1 MDFLRR
7 FLGVSASNAGAQA
20 GPAGEAIALA
30 SPPEDSVPAELDVDA
45 AINAHE
51 RWKARLMDYL
61 EGRLPV
67 GLDPDVIRRDD
78 YSALGRWLHGVGADV
93 LGPHPAYPLL
103 MARHRYF
110 HEQAAEMV
118 QWAQQGEWDHVV
130 AILNGRYRFAS
141 NQIVLL
147 LKSIRQ
153 GVKQEALGTF
163 RPLPRAA
170 VFSSPR
176 GSQPQ

>member
-1 MDFLRR
+1 MDFFRR

-20 GPAGEAIALA
+20 GPADGPIALA

-93 LGPHPAYPLL
+93 LGHHPAYPLL
-103 MARHRYF
+103 IARHRYF

-153 GVKQEALGTF
+153 GVKLEA
-163 RPLPRAA
+163 
-170 VFSSPR
+170 
-176 GSQPQ
+176 

>member
-7 FLGVSASNAGAQA
+7 FFFFFLSNAGAQA
-20 GPAGEAIALA
+20 GPAGGPIALA
-30 SPPEDSVPAELDVDA
+30 SPPEAPVPAELDVDA
-45 AINAHE
+45 AFNAHE

-61 EGRLPV
+61 EGRMPV

-153 GVKQEALGTF
+153 GVRQEA
-163 RPLPRAA
+163 
-170 VFSSPR
+170 
-176 GSQPQ
+176 

>member
-20 GPAGEAIALA
+20 GPAGGAIALA

-103 MARHRYF
+103 IARHRYF

-130 AILNGRYRFAS
+130 AVLNGRYRFAS

-153 GVKQEALGTF
+153 GVKQEA
-163 RPLPRAA
+163 
-170 VFSSPR
+170 
-176 GSQPQ
+176 

>member
-1 MDFLRR
+1 MDFFRR

-20 GPAGEAIALA
+20 GPVGGPMSLA

-93 LGPHPAYPLL
+93 LGHHPAYPLL
-103 MARHRYF
+103 IARHRYF

-153 GVKQEALGTF
+153 GVKQEA
-163 RPLPRAA
+163 
-170 VFSSPR
+170 
-176 GSQPQ
+176 

>member
-1 MDFLRR
+1 MDFFRR

-20 GPAGEAIALA
+20 GPADGPIALA

-93 LGPHPAYPLL
+93 LGHHPAYPLL
-103 MARHRYF
+103 IARHRYF

-130 AILNGRYRFAS
+130 AVLNGRYRFAS

-153 GVKQEALGTF
+153 GVKQEA
-163 RPLPRAA
+163 
-170 VFSSPR
+170 
-176 GSQPQ
+176 

>member
-1 MDFLRR
+1 MDFFRR
-7 FLGVSASNAGAQA
+7 FLGVSAPNAGAQA
-20 GPAGEAIALA
+20 GPAGGAIALA
-30 SPPEDSVPAELDVDA
+30 SPPEDSVPVELDVDA

-78 YSALGRWLHGVGADV
+78 YSALGRWLHGVGADL

-153 GVKQEALGTF
+153 GVRQEA
-163 RPLPRAA
+163 
-170 VFSSPR
+170 
-176 GSQPQ
+176 

>member
-1 MDFLRR
+1 MDFFRR
-7 FLGVSASNAGAQA
+7 FLGVSAPNAGAQPGTVG
-20 GPAGEAIALA
+20 GPIALA

-93 LGPHPAYPLL
+93 LGHHPAYPLL

-153 GVKQEALGTF
+153 GVKQEA
-163 RPLPRAA
+163 
-170 VFSSPR
+170 
-176 GSQPQ
+176 

>member
-1 MDFLRR
+1 MDFFRR

-20 GPAGEAIALA
+20 GPAGGPIALA

-93 LGPHPAYPLL
+93 LGHHPAYPLL
-103 MARHRYF
+103 IARHRYF

-153 GVKQEALGTF
+153 GVKQDA
-163 RPLPRAA
+163 
-170 VFSSPR
+170 
-176 GSQPQ
+176 

>member
-1 MDFLRR
+1 MDFFRR

-20 GPAGEAIALA
+20 GPAGGPIALA

-78 YSALGRWLHGVGADV
+78 YSALGRWLHGVGADL

-153 GVKQEALGTF
+153 GVKQEA
-163 RPLPRAA
+163 
-170 VFSSPR
+170 
-176 GSQPQ
+176 

>member
-1 MDFLRR
+1 MDFFRR
-7 FLGVSASNAGAQA
+7 FLGVSAPNAGAQA
-20 GPAGEAIALA
+20 GPAGGAIALA

-93 LGPHPAYPLL
+93 LGHHPAYPLL

-153 GVKQEALGTF
+153 GVKQDA
-163 RPLPRAA
+163 
-170 VFSSPR
+170 
-176 GSQPQ
+176 

>member
-1 MDFLRR
+1 MDFFRR

-20 GPAGEAIALA
+20 GPAGGAIALA

-153 GVKQEALGTF
+153 GVRQEA
-163 RPLPRAA
+163 
-170 VFSSPR
+170 
-176 GSQPQ
+176 

>member
-1 MDFLRR
+1 MDFFRR

-45 AINAHE
+45 AINAHV

-78 YSALGRWLHGVGADV
+78 YSALGRWLHGVGADL

-153 GVKQEALGTF
+153 GVRQEA
-163 RPLPRAA
+163 
-170 VFSSPR
+170 
-176 GSQPQ
+176 

>member
-1 MDFLRR
+1 MDFFRR

-93 LGPHPAYPLL
+93 LGHHPAYPLL

-130 AILNGRYRFAS
+130 AILNGGYRFAS

-153 GVKQEALGTF
+153 GVKQEA
-163 RPLPRAA
+163 
-170 VFSSPR
+170 
-176 GSQPQ
+176 

>member
-1 MDFLRR
+1 MDFFRR

-20 GPAGEAIALA
+20 GPVGGPMSLA

-93 LGPHPAYPLL
+93 LGHHPAYPLL

-153 GVKQEALGTF
+153 GVKREA
-163 RPLPRAA
+163 
-170 VFSSPR
+170 
-176 GSQPQ
+176 

>member
-1 MDFLRR
+1 MDFFRR
-7 FLGVSASNAGAQA
+7 VLGVSASNAGAQA

-153 GVKQEALGTF
+153 GVRQEA
-163 RPLPRAA
+163 
-170 VFSSPR
+170 
-176 GSQPQ
+176 

>member
-1 MDFLRR
+1 MDFFRR

-20 GPAGEAIALA
+20 GPVGGPMSLA

-93 LGPHPAYPLL
+93 LGHHPAYPLL
-103 MARHRYF
+103 IARHRYF

-130 AILNGRYRFAS
+130 AVLNGRYRFAS

-153 GVKQEALGTF
+153 GVKQDA
-163 RPLPRAA
+163 
-170 VFSSPR
+170 
-176 GSQPQ
+176 

>member
-1 MDFLRR
+1 MDFFRR
-7 FLGVSASNAGAQA
+7 FLGVSASNAGAQP

-93 LGPHPAYPLL
+93 LGHHPAYPLL

-147 LKSIRQ
+147 LKFIRQ
-153 GVKQEALGTF
+153 GVKQDA
-163 RPLPRAA
+163 
-170 VFSSPR
+170 
-176 GSQPQ
+176 

>member
-1 MDFLRR
+1 MDFFRR

-20 GPAGEAIALA
+20 GPVGGPMSLA

-93 LGPHPAYPLL
+93 LGHHPAYPLL
-103 MARHRYF
+103 IARHRYF
-110 HEQAAEMV
+110 HEQAAELV

-153 GVKQEALGTF
+153 GVKQDA
-163 RPLPRAA
+163 
-170 VFSSPR
+170 
-176 GSQPQ
+176 

>member
-1 MDFLRR
+1 MDFFRR

-20 GPAGEAIALA
+20 GPVGGPMSLA

-93 LGPHPAYPLL
+93 LGHHPAYPLL
-103 MARHRYF
+103 IARHRYF

-130 AILNGRYRFAS
+130 AVLNGRYRFAS

-153 GVKQEALGTF
+153 GVRQEA
-163 RPLPRAA
+163 
-170 VFSSPR
+170 
-176 GSQPQ
+176 

>member
-1 MDFLRR
+1 MDFFRR

-20 GPAGEAIALA
+20 GHAGEAIALA

-93 LGPHPAYPLL
+93 LGHHPAYPLL

-153 GVKQEALGTF
+153 GVKQEA
-163 RPLPRAA
+163 
-170 VFSSPR
+170 
-176 GSQPQ
+176 

>member
-1 MDFLRR
+1 MDFFRR

-93 LGPHPAYPLL
+93 LGHHPAYPLL
-103 MARHRYF
+103 IARHRYF
-110 HEQAAEMV
+110 HEQAAELV

-153 GVKQEALGTF
+153 GVKQEA
-163 RPLPRAA
+163 
-170 VFSSPR
+170 
-176 GSQPQ
+176 

>member
-1 MDFLRR
+1 MNFLRR

-20 GPAGEAIALA
+20 GPADGPIALA

-93 LGPHPAYPLL
+93 LGHHPAYPLL
-103 MARHRYF
+103 IARHRYF
-110 HEQAAEMV
+110 HEQAAELV

-153 GVKQEALGTF
+153 GVKQDA
-163 RPLPRAA
+163 
-170 VFSSPR
+170 
-176 GSQPQ
+176 

>member
-1 MDFLRR
+1 MDFFRR

-93 LGPHPAYPLL
+93 LGHHPAYPLL
-103 MARHRYF
+103 IARHRYF
-110 HEQAAEMV
+110 HEQAAELV
-118 QWAQQGEWDHVV
+118 QWAQQREWDHVV
-130 AILNGRYRFAS
+130 AVLNGRYRFAS

-153 GVKQEALGTF
+153 GVKQDA
-163 RPLPRAA
+163 
-170 VFSSPR
+170 
-176 GSQPQ
+176 

>member
-1 MDFLRR
+1 MDFFRR

-45 AINAHE
+45 AINAHA

-61 EGRLPV
+61 AGRLRV

-93 LGPHPAYPLL
+93 LGHHPAYPLL
-103 MARHRYF
+103 IARHRYF

-153 GVKQEALGTF
+153 GVKQDA
-163 RPLPRAA
+163 
-170 VFSSPR
+170 
-176 GSQPQ
+176 

>member
-1 MDFLRR
+1 MDFFRR

-20 GPAGEAIALA
+20 GPADGPIALA

-93 LGPHPAYPLL
+93 LGHHPAYPLL
-103 MARHRYF
+103 IARHRYF

-153 GVKQEALGTF
+153 GVKQDA
-163 RPLPRAA
+163 
-170 VFSSPR
+170 
-176 GSQPQ
+176 

>member
-1 MDFLRR
+1 MDFFRR

-93 LGPHPAYPLL
+93 LGHHPAYPLL
-103 MARHRYF
+103 IARHRYF

-130 AILNGRYRFAS
+130 AVLNGRYRFAS

-153 GVKQEALGTF
+153 GVKQEA
-163 RPLPRAA
+163 
-170 VFSSPR
+170 
-176 GSQPQ
+176 

>member
-20 GPAGEAIALA
+20 GPADGPIALA

-93 LGPHPAYPLL
+93 LGHHPAYPLL

-147 LKSIRQ
+147 LKFIRQ
-153 GVKQEALGTF
+153 GVKQEA
-163 RPLPRAA
+163 
-170 VFSSPR
+170 
-176 GSQPQ
+176 

>member
-20 GPAGEAIALA
+20 GPAGGAIALA

-78 YSALGRWLHGVGADV
+78 YSALGRWLHGVGADL

-153 GVKQEALGTF
+153 GVKQDA
-163 RPLPRAA
+163 
-170 VFSSPR
+170 
-176 GSQPQ
+176 

>member
-1 MDFLRR
+1 MDFFRR

-93 LGPHPAYPLL
+93 LGHHPAYPLL

-153 GVKQEALGTF
+153 GVKQED
-163 RPLPRAA
+163 
-170 VFSSPR
+170 
-176 GSQPQ
+176 

>member
-1 MDFLRR
+1 MDFFRR

-93 LGPHPAYPLL
+93 LGHHPAYPLL
-103 MARHRYF
+103 IARHRYF

-130 AILNGRYRFAS
+130 AVLNGRYRFAS

-153 GVKQEALGTF
+153 GVKQDA
-163 RPLPRAA
+163 
-170 VFSSPR
+170 
-176 GSQPQ
+176 

>member
-1 MDFLRR
+1 MDFFRR

-20 GPAGEAIALA
+20 GPVGGPMSLA

-93 LGPHPAYPLL
+93 LGHHPAYPLL
-103 MARHRYF
+103 IARHRYF

-153 GVKQEALGTF
+153 GVKQDA
-163 RPLPRAA
+163 
-170 VFSSPR
+170 
-176 GSQPQ
+176 

>member
-1 MDFLRR
+1 MDFFRR
-7 FLGVSASNAGAQA
+7 FLGVSAPNAGAQA

-93 LGPHPAYPLL
+93 LGHHPAYPLL

-141 NQIVLL
+141 N
-147 LKSIRQ
+147 
-153 GVKQEALGTF
+153 
-163 RPLPRAA
+163 
-170 VFSSPR
+170 
-176 GSQPQ
+176 

>member
-1 MDFLRR
+1 MDFFRR

-20 GPAGEAIALA
+20 GPADGAIALA

-93 LGPHPAYPLL
+93 LGHHPAYPLL

-153 GVKQEALGTF
+153 GVRQEA
-163 RPLPRAA
+163 
-170 VFSSPR
+170 
-176 GSQPQ
+176 

>member
-1 MDFLRR
+1 MDFFRR

-20 GPAGEAIALA
+20 GPAGGAIALA

-153 GVKQEALGTF
+153 GVKQEA
-163 RPLPRAA
+163 
-170 VFSSPR
+170 
-176 GSQPQ
+176 

>member
-1 MDFLRR
+1 MDFFRR

-78 YSALGRWLHGVGADV
+78 YSALGRWLHGVGADL

-153 GVKQEALGTF
+153 GVKQDA
-163 RPLPRAA
+163 
-170 VFSSPR
+170 
-176 GSQPQ
+176 

>member
-1 MDFLRR
+1 MDFFRR
-7 FLGVSASNAGAQA
+7 FLGVSAPNAGAQA
-20 GPAGEAIALA
+20 GPAGGAIALA

-153 GVKQEALGTF
+153 GVKREA
-163 RPLPRAA
+163 
-170 VFSSPR
+170 
-176 GSQPQ
+176 